1 MNQDLIVFTIIGLTV
16 SLTVI
21 SFIKNLRTKKT
32 KSGCGGCTGCEIS
45 KNQFSCKH

>member
-1 MNQDLIVFTIIGLTV
+1 MSQDLAVFAIIGLTA

-21 SFIKNLRTKKT
+21 SFVKNLRMKKT

-45 KNQFSCKH
+45 KNRLSCKH